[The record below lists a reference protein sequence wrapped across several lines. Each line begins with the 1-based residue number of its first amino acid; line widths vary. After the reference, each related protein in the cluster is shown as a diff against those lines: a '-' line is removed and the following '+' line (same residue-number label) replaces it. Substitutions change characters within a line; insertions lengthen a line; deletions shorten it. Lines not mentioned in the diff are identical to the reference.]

1 MLENQD
7 RLNRWE
13 DGIILWLL
21 DHLRC
26 LKVCAPV
33 KSGRIT
39 VTLEESAVDW
49 SHIATRLSNCK
60 VRRCKNLVLGYRIW
74 WWWLGGHGW
83 RRRRGWLH
91 VTLDSRGLA
100 SVISCSE
107 RDRGSH
113 RGNVP
118 LFDSVFVDA
127 HLDKTSGSF
136 HLLLWC
142 EPILALIWYHSKAPL
157 VCRWMNQSLFVF
169 YLISRESMG
178 DCLLGAHANT

>member
-1 MLENQD
+1 MLEKQG
-7 RLNRWE
+7 RWNRWE
-13 DGIILWLL
+13 DRIILHRLLWLL
-21 DHLRC
+21 DHLHC

-39 VTLEESAVDW
+39 ITLEESAVDW
-49 SHIATRLSNCK
+49 SHIATRFSNCK
-60 VRRCKNLVLGYRIW
+60 VSRCKNLVQNALW
-74 WWWLGGHGW
+74 LWWLGHGW

-118 LFDSVFVDA
+118 LFASLFVVA

-142 EPILALIWYHSKAPL
+142 KPISAPLLSLIWYHSKVPL
-157 VCRWMNQSLFVF
+157 VCRWMN
-169 YLISRESMG
+169 
-178 DCLLGAHANT
+178 H